1 MDEYKYIEIWS
12 GNWPM
17 VLIDVLIVVF
27 MVVLTVRCI
36 HNSLLISIVKMLD
49 LYFV

>member
-1 MDEYKYIEIWS
+1 
-12 GNWPM
+12 
-17 VLIDVLIVVF
+17 
-27 MVVLTVRCI
+27 MVVLTVRYI